1 MTDSGGSQKQL
12 IGVIVALV
20 VGLVVVFVLWQNDR
34 DSQDFNVDFSTGDAG
49 TVVEPGP
56 QLASGLPEGIRLSM
70 A

>member
-1 MTDSGGSQKQL
+1 MADESGTRKRL
-12 IGVIVALV
+12 IGVILALV

-34 DSQDFNVDFSTGDAG
+34 DSQDINVDFDTGGAE

-56 QLASGLPEGIRLSM
+56 TLASGPPEGIRPPV